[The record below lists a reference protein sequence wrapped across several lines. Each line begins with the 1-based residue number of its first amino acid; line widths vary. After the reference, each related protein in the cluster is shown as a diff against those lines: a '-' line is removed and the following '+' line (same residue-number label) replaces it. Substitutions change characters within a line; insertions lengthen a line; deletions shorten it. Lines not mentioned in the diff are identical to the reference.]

1 MIWGITL
8 LLLGAKGA
16 IVERGLLPTLSYT
29 GRKRERKNLPI
40 LRIESAQLRGV
51 PRVLDVRPVLGLRS
65 R

>member
-1 MIWGITL
+1 
-8 LLLGAKGA
+8 LLGAKGA

-51 PRVLDVRPVLGLRS
+51 PRVLDVRPCLGVA
-65 R
+65 